1 MQDVSYLKCVQGLV
15 NHQNYHQSS
24 QAPHSAG
31 DLALETLAKILKMNP
46 ISRKQ
51 FSQIFR
57 DMFPHKKRPIE
68 MLLAMTRQSLKLTL
82 RCKEVTK
89 TVVEVVVQCLL
100 SIDSEVAA

>member
-1 MQDVSYLKCVQGLV
+1 MNQAYVVKSRCLFVEREDGSMQDVSYLKCVQGLV
-15 NHQNYHQSS
+15 NHHNYHSS
-24 QAPHSAG
+24 QQPQLAG

-68 MLLAMTRQSLKLTL
+68 MLLAMVK
-82 RCKEVTK
+82 
-89 TVVEVVVQCLL
+89 
-100 SIDSEVAA
+100 